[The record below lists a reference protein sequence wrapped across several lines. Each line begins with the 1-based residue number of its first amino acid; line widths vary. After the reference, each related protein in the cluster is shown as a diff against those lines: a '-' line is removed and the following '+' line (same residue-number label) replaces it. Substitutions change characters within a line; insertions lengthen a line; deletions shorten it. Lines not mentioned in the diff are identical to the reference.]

1 MGDQFLV
8 NTTTTGPQLAPR
20 ITALADGK
28 FVVVWDSYNNPTP
41 DSQGAPTLLGQALD
55 AGGNK
60 VGHEFQ
66 INSQPENDRTF
77 PSIAALP
84 DGRFVVSW
92 TNSSG
97 QGPDTDGFG
106 VKAQIFTVTT
116 TGADQAPMD
125 ETLTLDQTL
134 INNGGKLSENSGFGT
149 KVGVVRGIDPDIG
162 DGLTYSLVNLDS
174 KGQPIANGGAF
185 AIDAKSG
192 EVTVA
197 SKAALDFESATSHDV
212 KVTVTDRAG
221 LSFVKTLK
229 INLSDVNEAPIDATL
244 IGGGVPENSAN
255 GTVVGTISGTDPDVG
270 DVLSY
275 ALLDAAGGRFAIDA
289 HTGLITVANGALLDF
304 ESNASHNVTVRVM
317 DHDGLFIDK
326 TFTIVVA
333 NVNEAPTDAKLLSAD
348 GQEIANPDGTEK
360 IGLGIQENSPSGAVV
375 GTVAGVDPDVGT
387 VFTYSLTDNAGGRF
401 TIDARTGVVT
411 VATDL
416 VGGHASLDFEQS
428 KTHKIT
434 VQVTDQ
440 GGLSTTKTFTI
451 NVLDV
456 NEGPTDEL
464 LSNNLVAVDAS
475 GGTVIG
481 TVQAIDPDAGEFFTY
496 SLVDSAG
503 NPVTGGPFAIDPGTG
518 ELSVADSS
526 QLNTSSALS
535 VTVRVTDKALL
546 TFDKTFAVHV
556 QPKAVADHFAV
567 DEHKVLVNSGGVY
580 HRQ

>member
-1 MGDQFLV
+1 MQ
-8 NTTTTGPQLAPR
+8 R
-20 ITALADGK
+20 
-28 FVVVWDSYNNPTP
+28 
-41 DSQGAPTLLGQALD
+41 
-55 AGGNK
+55 
-60 VGHEFQ
+60 
-66 INSQPENDRTF
+66 
-77 PSIAALP
+77 AA
-84 DGRFVVSW
+84 
-92 TNSSG
+92 
-97 QGPDTDGFG
+97 
-106 VKAQIFTVTT
+106 K
-116 TGADQAPMD
+116 
-125 ETLTLDQTL
+125 
-134 INNGGKLSENSGFGT
+134 
-149 KVGVVRGIDPDIG
+149 
-162 DGLTYSLVNLDS
+162 
-174 KGQPIANGGAF
+174 
-185 AIDAKSG
+185 
-192 EVTVA
+192 VTVA

-518 ELSVADSS
+518 RLVVLIL
-526 QLNTSSALS
+526 LNLIP
-535 VTVRVTDKALL
+535 
-546 TFDKTFAVHV
+546 V
-556 QPKAVADHFAV
+556 QRSPSLCV
-567 DEHKVLVNSGGVY
+567 
-580 HRQ
+580 